1 MWKFKI
7 LILMFSIS
15 FLAQPCFANTS
26 IPDLYLSEAF
36 IAYDGPGVPTLMVV
50 PDGSGNTFTEAH
62 DEQGNVVDATIT
74 LYLRDSQG
82 VPFVYFPREDMW
94 LESADGGVVSCL
106 WWGMIPDQN
115 TDINGMTMW
124 TNPPIAGGHS
134 QGPVIVFIAGS
145 PLLSNSGLPL
155 EFTSPDI
162 NGNGHVNLQD
172 LAILAPDFYSG
183 YQFRSDLNGDGYIN
197 LSDIAIF
204 AQHLGIHCP

>member
-15 FLAQPCFANTS
+15 FLAQPCFAD
-26 IPDLYLSEAF
+26 IGVPDLYLSEAF
-36 IAYDGPGVPTLMVV
+36 IAHGSPWSPTLLVV
-50 PDGSGNTFTEAH
+50 PDGSGNPFTEAH

-82 VPFVYFPREDMW
+82 MPFVHFPLEDMW
-94 LESADGGVVSCL
+94 LESADGGVVTCL
-106 WWGMIPDQN
+106 WGMRADQN

-134 QGPVIVFIAGS
+134 QGPVIVFVNGS

-155 EFTSPDI
+155 KFTSPDI
-162 NGNGHVNLQD
+162 NGDLAVNLQD

-183 YQFRSDLNGDGYIN
+183 YNFRSDLNGDGLLN
-197 LSDIAIF
+197 LTDIYIF
-204 AQHLGIHCP
+204 AQHLGAHCP